1 MVIQLLLLGGLLLA
15 MIAAVEALSLRWSV
29 SESVL
34 LALMGAVLGAANMA
48 AGAMLPAPLVA
59 PYAAL
64 VLPLLT
70 AHFPAE
76 VFLWVFLPMLLFQA
90 AVSVNVRDLLAD
102 AAPILL
108 LAVVAVFVATG
119 MIGLAVALS
128 GHALVDG
135 LLLGAMIA
143 TTDPSAV
150 LALFRQVGAPARLVR
165 LVEGESLLNDAAAI
179 AIVGVL
185 LAALTGDA
193 GAATPLLA
201 LRALAV
207 SFVGALAVG
216 AAAGRLVA
224 WLLPR
229 LGGAGQA
236 EVSLVLALPYPLYL
250 VTDQYLHLSGVVA
263 VVAAGLMISGLG
275 RTRLSPRNWRQLQ
288 RILEQAA
295 GIAGAAV
302 FLLAAI
308 RVPLTLRQA
317 GWDDI
322 LVLLLVVPTALLARA
337 LVLFGMF
344 PLLSRLRLSAPVS
357 RSYKL
362 VIAWGGL
369 RGAVTLVLAMGMA
382 ENTALPE
389 TTRRFVSIIATA
401 FVLVSLFVNGG
412 SLKLLIRRLR
422 LDRLSPQDLML
433 QRQVVK
439 LSAIAVEHKVDAA
452 ALAFGIGAD
461 VVAGVQRDY
470 RRQIGFDGAAASPI
484 SDTEQ
489 QGREALPTEPARL
502 AIGLVALASRERD
515 LIPQFGSGLISVH
528 NLDTMMRV
536 TESMIEAAR
545 EDGRLGYRRAS
556 RRLLDLSAGYRLARL
571 LARYGWRAP
580 LDAAIADRFE
590 LLICRRV
597 VITHLRTF
605 AADNLAELFGAR
617 LVVLLQAVLDERIAS
632 VDKALADVRLTANC
646 STHALEQRLLLLY
659 ALRSGRDLLAAMFE
673 QRSISREVY
682 DSLNRELELAWRR
695 AAPRPQSP
703 APAAST

>member
-1 MVIQLLLLGGLLLA
+1 MVLQLLLLGGLLLA
-15 MIAAVEALSLRWSV
+15 MIAAVEALSLRWSL

-34 LALMGAVLGAANMA
+34 LAIMGAILGGVFMA
-48 AGAMLPAPLVA
+48 AGGMLPAPLSG
-59 PYAAL
+59 L
-64 VLPLLT
+64 LLPLLA

-76 VFLWVFLPMLLFQA
+76 DFLWIFLPILLFQA

-102 AAPILL
+102 AAPILM

-119 MIGLAVALS
+119 LIGLAVAAS

-193 GAATPLLA
+193 AAATPLLA
-201 LRALAV
+201 LRQLAV
-207 SFVGALAVG
+207 SFIGALVVG

-275 RTRLSPRNWRQLQ
+275 RTRLSPRNWSQLQ

-317 GWDDI
+317 GWDDA
-322 LVLLLVVPTALLARA
+322 LVLLAVVPTALLARA

-344 PLLSRLRLSAPVS
+344 PLLSRLRLAAPVS
-357 RSYKL
+357 AAYNL

-389 TTRRFVSIIATA
+389 PTRRFVSIIATA

-422 LDRLSPQDLML
+422 LDRLSPQDLAL
-433 QRQVVK
+433 QRQVVR
-439 LSAIAVEHKVDAA
+439 LSAITVEHKVDATA
-452 ALAFGIGAD
+452 QSFGIAAD
-461 VVAGVQRDY
+461 VARRVNVAY
-470 RRQIGFDGAAASPI
+470 RRQIGFEEAAPGPAYAMAPGSL
-484 SDTEQ
+484 
-489 QGREALPTEPARL
+489 EADPGVGEPARL
-502 AIGLVALASRERD
+502 AIALVALSSRERD
-515 LIPQFGSGLISVH
+515 LIPQFGSGLLSVH

-536 TESMIEAAR
+536 TEAMIDAAR
-545 EDGRLGYRRAS
+545 TDGRLGYRRAS
-556 RRLLDLSAGYRLARL
+556 RRLLDLSPGYRLAQWLERC
-571 LARYGWRAP
+571 GWRKP

-597 VITHLRTF
+597 VIVHLRTY

-617 LVVLLQAVLDERIAS
+617 LVALLQAVLDERIAS
-632 VDKALADVRLTANC
+632 VDKALAGVRLAANC

-659 ALRSGRDLLAAMFE
+659 ALRSGRDMLAAMFE
-673 QRSISREVY
+673 QRSISREVF
-682 DSLNRELELAWRR
+682 DSLNRELEEAWRR
-695 AAPRPQSP
+695 TAPRPQTP
-703 APAAST
+703 VPETG